1 MAATLII
8 SARGDPL
15 GWPGAR
21 GLRLALLAVL
31 VVLITVELGAGLLP
45 LIVPQ
50 TCAQIPR
57 FDDCPH
63 PLPLVVLG
71 LPSVFAVVL
80 VAATIYALF
89 PALIR
94 RREGVAAESDLL
106 PSALTAWVDEEIAAA
121 GFAHK
126 VRINWRL
133 ADPRPRARIFGRAGT
148 YHMLLAGGMLGL
160 SLDGSARARAIVR
173 HELAHVRHGDV
184 DIVYAALSLWW
195 AFLLVGLA
203 PAAVAWVVGPVLGLV
218 DGVIGSAPVVLI
230 LLAARNLVLHDAEHR
245 ADLAG
250 GAIHNAAPARAPSRF
265 VADWLRVHPTDE
277 ARRAVMQVPMLYL
290 RVRRV
295 DFVLFA
301 GVAGLAGG
309 ISGGLLPLSPGQ
321 QAGVMFGGAEV
332 LSFDVLN
339 RLPQIFLMLAASTA
353 LAYLFIR
360 SRVSD
365 RVVSATPMRSLS
377 AAAWW
382 VLGLIVATPPRLVQS
397 SLQEPTSPASLQP
410 PLDLLATPLL
420 SGATAFVGAIGTATL
435 LLALW
440 LAWVGRVADAWLPVL
455 LCRQRLRPWLFAA
468 FLGFGGAIAPVLFA
482 VTSGMQ
488 MLVLLPTVGA
498 LAAAHM
504 GTAPALLPV
513 WTQLGLLV
521 GNPLNSLFVLV
532 IGLLPLV
539 AAWAMPRPVDQ
550 VLHARGPLLAQGQ
563 EVVISD
569 PRCRLRGLVQALL
582 LLTAGVGVMVLV
594 GGRTALSA
602 VDPTDHLALAAYL
615 ARWLGV
621 WAVIAAVRAGARR
634 QPWRWSTAA
643 IPAALAGIVGAIW
656 VLPTSIAAGVTGLA
670 LLAANGMTVGVL
682 AVAAPVVALIGL
694 LQRHKRLTLTIVG
707 NPIGLRGRTESG
719 RPSEAEGGGPERGP
733 ASAPTPPRAAAAHSS
748 TYRGGALPD
757 APTPP

>member
-1 MAATLII
+1 MAVPLTS
-8 SARGDPL
+8 SASGDPL
-15 GWPGAR
+15 AWPGAH

-31 VVLITVELGAGLLP
+31 VVLVTVELGAGLLP
-45 LIVPQ
+45 LIVPE

-71 LPSVFAVVL
+71 LPSVLAVVL
-80 VAATIYALF
+80 VATTIYAVY

-94 RREGVAAESDLL
+94 RREGVAAKSDLL
-106 PSALTAWVDEEIAAA
+106 PSAFTAWVDEEIAAA
-121 GFAHK
+121 GLAHK
-126 VRINWRL
+126 VRVNWQL

-160 SLDGSARARAIVR
+160 SLDGPARARAIVR

-195 AFLLVGLA
+195 AFLVVGLA

-218 DGVIGSAPVVLI
+218 DGVIATGPVVLI

-250 GAIHNAAPARAPSRF
+250 GAIHNAAPVSAASRF
-265 VADWLRVHPTDE
+265 VPDWLRAHPTDE
-277 ARRAVMQVPMLYL
+277 ARRAIMQWPMLYL

-309 ISGGLLPLSPGQ
+309 ISGGLLPLRTGLE
-321 QAGVMFGGAEV
+321 ADVLFGGGEV
-332 LSFDVLN
+332 LSFDVLK

-353 LAYLFIR
+353 LAYLLIR

-365 RVVSATPMRSLS
+365 RLVSATPMHSLS
-377 AAAWW
+377 TAAWW
-382 VLGLIVATPPRLVQS
+382 ALGLIVATPPRLVQS
-397 SLQEPTSPASLQP
+397 SLQEATSPASLQP
-410 PLDLLATPLL
+410 PLDLLANPLL
-420 SGATAFVGAIGTATL
+420 SGATAFLGATGTATL

-440 LAWVGRVADAWLPVL
+440 LAWLGRVADAWLPVL
-455 LCRQRLRPWLFAA
+455 LCRQHLRPWLFAA
-468 FLGFGGAIAPVLFA
+468 ILGVGGAIAPVLFA

-498 LAAAHM
+498 LTAAHV

-513 WTQLGLLV
+513 WIQLGVIV
-521 GNPLNSLFVLV
+521 GNPLNSLFVLL

-539 AAWAMPRPVDQ
+539 AAWAMPRSVDQ

-582 LLTAGVGVMVLV
+582 LLTAGVAVMVLV

-602 VDPTDHLALAAYL
+602 IDPTDHLALTAYL
-615 ARWLGV
+615 ASWLGI

-643 IPAALAGIVGAIW
+643 IPAALAGIVGALW

-670 LLAANGMTVGVL
+670 LLAANGITVGVL
-682 AVAAPVVALIGL
+682 AIAAPVMALIGL

-707 NPIGLRGRTESG
+707 NPIGLRVRTEPG
-719 RPSEAEGGGPERGP
+719 RRSEAEDGGPERRP
-733 ASAPTPPRAAAAHSS
+733 ASATTPARAAAHSS
-748 TYRGGALPD
+748 TYRGRVLSDGPTLP
-757 APTPP
+757 